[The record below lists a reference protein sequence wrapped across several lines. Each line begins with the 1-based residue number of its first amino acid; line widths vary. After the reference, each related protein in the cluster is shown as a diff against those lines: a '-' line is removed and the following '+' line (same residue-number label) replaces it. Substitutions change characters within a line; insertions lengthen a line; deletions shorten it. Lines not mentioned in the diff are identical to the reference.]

1 MPKQSYSWLEA
12 LDGWL
17 ATDAYSTAWIAMVPD
32 HREVSQ
38 PAWPQTLEYLR
49 VHQLADGGWGEP
61 DVCYAHER
69 TLSTLAAI
77 KALDLWKQ
85 PEDLPRIQRGIE
97 ALHHYADC
105 FLDEPYESIGFE
117 LLLPRLAAD
126 LGAMSD
132 QLPLDRWA
140 PVQEMYEQKLAL
152 IRQLHPQ
159 PGQQQSWWFSL
170 EMLSEESLK
179 QLDDSILGPNGSIA
193 TATAPTAAY
202 LRARRLAGLDSPR
215 AAIWLSHLV
224 DRQKGGVPF
233 CWPAEVFERVWAM
246 DSFMRAQ
253 IDPRTPFVQRLAES
267 IWEAWNQGEPGLS
280 SSEFFHVNDGDDT
293 LVGYSVLNW
302 AGFQPDEAPVLRFWK
317 DGHFKSYLDERN
329 ASITVNIHGLQA
341 LRSQPGFLHQD
352 KARQITL
359 LLHDEL
365 MSSNPFADKWH
376 ISPYYALSHA
386 IPAVLGWD
394 DSLARNCVGNLLGEQ
409 RLDGGWGWN
418 GHSTL
423 EETAHVVLALSHAYE
438 YDIVKDSEVLA
449 RTAEFLQSR
458 SAVNRE
464 RLWIGKTLYHPEG
477 LVEALLYSA
486 AYRLEQLGFG
496 RAYQQA
502 AV

>member
-1 MPKQSYSWLEA
+1 MPKQPYSWLEV

-17 ATDAYSTAWIAMVPD
+17 AADAYSTAWIALVPD
-32 HREVSQ
+32 NRDMSR

-49 VHQLADGGWGEP
+49 THQLADGGWGEP
-61 DVCYAHER
+61 NICYAHER

-77 KALDLWKQ
+77 KAFDLWKR

-97 ALHHYADC
+97 ALHHYAEC
-105 FLDEPYESIGFE
+105 FLQEPYESIGFE

-132 QLPLDRWA
+132 QLPLDRWT
-140 PVQEMYEQKLAL
+140 PVQQMYEQKLAL
-152 IRQLHPQ
+152 IRQLQPQ

-179 QLDDSILGPNGSIA
+179 QLE
-193 TATAPTAAY
+193 
-202 LRARRLAGLDSPR
+202 DSPR
-215 AAIWLSHLV
+215 AAVWLSHLV
-224 DRQKGGVPF
+224 DRQNGGVPF

-246 DSFMRAQ
+246 DSFMRAGV
-253 IDPRTPFVQRLAES
+253 DPRTPFVQRLAES
-267 IWEAWNQGEPGLS
+267 IWTAWHQGDPGLS
-280 SSEFFHVNDGDDT
+280 SSEFFQVNDGDDT
-293 LVGYSVLNW
+293 LVGFSVLNW

-359 LLHDEL
+359 LLRDEL
-365 MSSNPFADKWH
+365 VSSNPFSDKWH
-376 ISPYYALSHA
+376 ISPYYALAHA

-394 DSLARNCVGNLLGEQ
+394 DALARDCAGNLLVEQ
-409 RLDGGWGWN
+409 RRDGGWGWS

-423 EETAHVVLALSHAYE
+423 EETAHVVLALSHAYQ
-438 YDIVKDSEVLA
+438 YGIVKDSGVFA
-449 RTAEFLQSR
+449 KSAEFLQSH
-458 SAVNRE
+458 SDVSRE

-486 AYRLEQLGFG
+486 SYRLGQMGFWS
-496 RAYQQA
+496 AYQQA